1 MIWENPFN
9 KSSRQALLDISGDWA
24 PIRHY
29 GELMDSDPLSVYGD
43 LLPELRKADWRI
55 TNLEAPLT
63 PGKLIVKSGAAFHG
77 EEKRLSALT
86 QVPFDAVTL
95 GNNHTFDCGVEG
107 FKKTV
112 ELLNEN
118 KIAYCG
124 AGMNKNEAL
133 KPLEVEIKNVKI
145 AVFNFSE
152 GEDRMAAGEN
162 TPGVAGWEIE
172 AMESAIWQAREK
184 FHAVIAVV
192 HCGLEYV
199 PTPPPY
205 VYDCFDRLAAAG
217 ADLVVGHHPHV
228 PQGMTFLRG
237 KPVFFSLGN
246 FIFYQPKQLA
256 YRKLG
261 YHLHVGVNE
270 NGITSVEV
278 LPYQLTEEGAKRFDP
293 VQFDGILDAI
303 SGCLEKRENVVEA
316 WNGFLSYYGVE
327 GYIDELQRILKEMTD
342 DAGKGAAMLR
352 NRVMTL
358 QHLHHWNDGLTR
370 IVSGEISKAPEWAK
384 KLAEIYFTTEVSK

>member
-1 MIWENPFN
+1 MIWENPLN
-9 KSSRQALLDISGDWA
+9 RSPHQALLDISGDWA
-24 PIRHY
+24 PIRRY
-29 GELMDSDPLSVYGD
+29 GESMSADPLKVYGD

-55 TNLEAPLT
+55 TNLESPMT
-63 PGKLIVKSGAAFHG
+63 SGELIVKSGAAFHG
-77 EEKRLSALT
+77 EEHHIASLV

-95 GNNHTFDCGVEG
+95 GNNHTFDCGVPG
-107 FKKTV
+107 FQRTA
-112 ELLNEN
+112 ELLDANG
-118 KIAYCG
+118 IAYCG
-124 AGMNKNEAL
+124 AGMDRREAL
-133 KPLEVEIKNVKI
+133 KPIEAEVNGVKI

-152 GEDRMAAGEN
+152 GEDRMAAAEN

-172 AMESAIWQAREK
+172 AMENAIWQAREK
-184 FHAVIAVV
+184 FHAVIAIV

-217 ADLVVGHHPHV
+217 ADLVAGHHPHV
-228 PQGMTFLRG
+228 PQGMTFLHE

-270 NGITSVEV
+270 KGISSVEV
-278 LPYQLTEEGAKRFDP
+278 LPYQLTDEGARRFDP
-293 VQFDGILDAI
+293 VQFDGILNAI
-303 SGCLEKRENVVEA
+303 SACLEKRESVVEA
-316 WNGFLSYYGVE
+316 WNGFLSWYGVE
-327 GYIDELQRILKEMTD
+327 GYLDELQRIMDEMKNN
-342 DAGKGAAMLR
+342 AGKGAAMLR

-358 QHLHHWNDGLTR
+358 QHLHHWNDGLSR
-370 IVSGEISKAPEWAK
+370 IVSGEIGKAPEWAK
-384 KLAEIYFTTEVSK
+384 KLAEIYFTTGVTP

>member
-1 MIWENPFN
+1 MLWQNPFN
-9 KSSRQALLDISGDWA
+9 KAPQKALLDISGDWA

-29 GELMDSDPLSVYGD
+29 GDLMKADPLGVYGD
-43 LLPELRKADWRI
+43 LLSELRKADWRI
-55 TNLEAPLT
+55 TNLEAPMT
-63 PGKLIVKSGAAFHG
+63 DGQLIVKSGAAFHG
-77 EEKRLSALT
+77 EEYHFPSLT
-86 QVPFDAVTL
+86 GVPFDAVTL
-95 GNNHTFDCGVEG
+95 ANNHTFDCGVAG
-107 FKKTV
+107 FQRTA
-112 ELLNEN
+112 ELLRQNG
-118 KIAYCG
+118 IAYCG
-124 AGMNKNEAL
+124 AGMNKTEAL
-133 KPLEVEIKNVKI
+133 KPLEAEVNGVKFAI
-145 AVFNFSE
+145 FNFSE

-172 AMESAIWQAREK
+172 EMETAIWQAREK
-184 FHAVIAVV
+184 FNAVIVIV

-228 PQGMTFLRG
+228 PQGMTFLHE

-270 NGITSVEV
+270 GGIASVEV
-278 LPYQLTEEGAKRFDP
+278 LPYQLTEAGARRFDP
-293 VQFDGILDAI
+293 VQFDGILNAV
-303 SGCLEKRENVVEA
+303 SGCLEKRSSMEEA

-327 GYIDELQRILKEMTD
+327 GYLDELQRIMAEMKENS
-342 DAGKGAAMLR
+342 GKGAAMLR

-370 IVSGEISKAPEWAK
+370 IVSGEIDKAPEWAK
-384 KLAEIYFTTEVSK
+384 KLAEIYFTTEVSQ